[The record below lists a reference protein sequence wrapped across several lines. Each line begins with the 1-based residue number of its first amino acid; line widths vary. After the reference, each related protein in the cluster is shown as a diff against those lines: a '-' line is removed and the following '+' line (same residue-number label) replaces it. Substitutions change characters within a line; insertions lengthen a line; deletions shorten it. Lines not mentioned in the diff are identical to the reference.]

1 MTVADGSEDR
11 MVCAEGGSRAR
22 ACRIV
27 AAPSFQNFITGVIL
41 LNAITLG
48 LETSSEAMA
57 AAGGLLHT
65 LDRLALAIFVVELA
79 LKLFAWR
86 LRFFRDGWNVFD
98 LSIVGIAL
106 VPAAGA
112 LSVLRALRILRIL
125 RLLSVVPSMRRVV
138 SSLLGALP
146 GMGSIMAVL
155 FLVYYVSGVLATKL
169 YGDSFPEWFGTIGAS
184 MYSLFQIMT
193 LESWSM
199 GIVRPVMEVYP
210 YAWVFF
216 LPFIVLTSFMVLNLF
231 IAIIVGSMQALHDA
245 EMAKAT
251 EAREAA
257 AHRERADI
265 EARAHAERKETAEIV
280 RSMHNEVRELRKLL
294 ESRQDA

>member
-1 MTVADGSEDR
+1 MTAADGSEHGR
-11 MVCAEGGSRAR
+11 ACADGGLRAH

-27 AAPSFQNFITGVIL
+27 TAVSFQNFITGVIL
-41 LNAITLG
+41 VNAITLG
-48 LETSSEAMA
+48 LETSNEAMA
-57 AAGGLLHT
+57 AAGGLLHA
-65 LDRLALAIFVVELA
+65 LDRIALAIFVVELA

-98 LSIVGIAL
+98 LLIVGIAL

-146 GMGSIMAVL
+146 GMGSIIAVL

-169 YGDSFPEWFGTIGAS
+169 YGDSFPDWFGTIGAS
-184 MYSLFQIMT
+184 MYTLFQIMT

-199 GIVRPVMEVYP
+199 GIVRPVMEVHP

-257 AHRERADI
+257 AHRERAEI
-265 EARAHAERKETAEIV
+265 EARAHAERKETAELV
-280 RSMHNEVRELRKLL
+280 RSMHNELRELRKLL
-294 ESRQDA
+294 ESWQKV